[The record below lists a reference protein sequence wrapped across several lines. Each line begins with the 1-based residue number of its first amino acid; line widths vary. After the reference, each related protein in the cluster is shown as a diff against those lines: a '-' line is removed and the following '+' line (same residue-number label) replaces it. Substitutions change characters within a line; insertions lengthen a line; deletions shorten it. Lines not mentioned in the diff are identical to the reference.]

1 MIRALLS
8 IAALLLLIPSLA
20 AAQAFPQRPIKFIVP
35 LAAGGT
41 GDTLARAVADEMSK
55 ELGQPVVC
63 ENRPGAGGLIGAET
77 VLNAPPDG
85 YTILAISPAQVIIP
99 SLYSRPTYDP
109 IKNFEPVTVMAITH
123 QLIVEHPSFPPNNI
137 PELIDYAKK
146 NPGKINYG
154 SSGSGSATHLS
165 MELFRTMAGI
175 DLVHVPYRGSTQAR
189 QDVVAGVVQIVVD
202 GLLPATPLIRDGK
215 LKALGLTSS
224 KRSVNSPD
232 IPTVAEQGVPGFAS
246 EIWYGIAAPGG
257 TPPEV
262 IATLHRAATNALRL
276 PAVSERLTKLDTD
289 PVANS
294 PEEFRQLL
302 ISEQKV
308 WSKVVKDT
316 GAKVE

>member
-1 MIRALLS
+1 M
-8 IAALLLLIPSLA
+8 
-20 AAQAFPQRPIKFIVP
+20 V
-35 LAAGGT
+35 
-41 GDTLARAVADEMSK
+41 
-55 ELGQPVVC
+55 
-63 ENRPGAGGLIGAET
+63 
-77 VLNAPPDG
+77 
-85 YTILAISPAQVIIP
+85 
-99 SLYSRPTYDP
+99 
-109 IKNFEPVTVMAITH
+109 
-123 QLIVEHPSFPPNNI
+123 
-137 PELIDYAKK
+137 
-146 NPGKINYG
+146 
-154 SSGSGSATHLS
+154 
-165 MELFRTMAGI
+165 GI

-224 KRSVNSPD
+224 KRSMNSPD
-232 IPTVAEQGVPGFAS
+232 IPTVAEQGVAGFAS

-257 TPPEV
+257 TPPEI
-262 IATLHRAATNALRL
+262 IATLHRAAANALRL
-276 PAVSERLTKLDTD
+276 PAVNERLTKLDTD

>member
-1 MIRALLS
+1 MVRALS
-8 IAALLLLIPSLA
+8 VIAALLLLIPSLA

-123 QLIVEHPSFPPNNI
+123 QLIVAHPSFPPNNI
-137 PELIDYAKK
+137 PELIAYAKK

-165 MELFRTMAGI
+165 MELFRTMVGI

-224 KRSVNSPD
+224 KRSMNSSD
-232 IPTVAEQGVPGFAS
+232 IPTVAEQGVPGFAA

-302 ISEQKV
+302 ISEQKT

>member
-1 MIRALLS
+1 M
-8 IAALLLLIPSLA
+8 PSLA

-109 IKNFEPVTVMAITH
+109 IKNFEPVTVMAVTH
-123 QLIVEHPSFPPNNI
+123 QLIVAHPSFPANNI

-146 NPGKINYG
+146 NPGKVNYG

-175 DLVHVPYRGSTQAR
+175 DLVHVPYRGSTQTR
-189 QDVVAGVVQIVVD
+189 QDLVAGVVQIVVD

-224 KRSVNSPD
+224 KRSVNTPD
-232 IPTVAEQGVPGFAS
+232 IPTIAEQGLPGYAAD
-246 EIWYGIAAPGG
+246 IWYGIAAPGG

-262 IATLHRAATNALRL
+262 VATLHRAAANALRL
-276 PAVSERLTKLDTD
+276 PAVKERLTKLDTD

-302 ISEQKV
+302 IGEQKV